1 MIIGC
6 RRLIL
11 AVLLTGFMASLG
23 AADPWPGFKGAAG
36 SGISTETN
44 LPTHWSET
52 ENLAWQ
58 IDLPGRGASSPVVTS
73 DRVYITTQTEDD
85 LIWVISIDRTD
96 GSTVWEKNVGQGE
109 LVGYGPPN
117 LFRYRHNAAT
127 PTPSADEDHVWAF
140 FGTGHLVC
148 LNKAGDVVWQR
159 NMAEEYAAYDIKF
172 GMASSPR
179 LWGDLLY
186 VSCMHKGPSYVV
198 AFDKLTGDEV
208 WFADRNLP
216 AVADGV
222 DAYTSPAILE
232 SDDGDQLVV
241 VGADHLNAY
250 DPKTG
255 EQIWISAGLKVKSEY
270 GRLNAS
276 PAIGDGVI
284 VCATR
289 GESCITV
296 RTGGKGDITESHR
309 LWDYTNM
316 ADCPTPTIAGGIVY
330 APRDDGTGRAFDA
343 RTGKIIWQKRLKG
356 KEYRA
361 SPIVADG
368 KVYLLSRQGICTVL
382 EEGRKFKVL
391 AHNKLPGDFYAT
403 PVISDGVIFL
413 RSNHRLFAV
422 GPNSGSGH

>member
-1 MIIGC
+1 MIAG
-6 RRLIL
+6 RDVLIFGI
-11 AVLLTGFMASLG
+11 LLSGFAASS
-23 AADPWPGFKGAAG
+23 ASADNWPGLKGA
-36 SGISTETN
+36 SGRGVSTEKN
-44 LPTHWSET
+44 LPTKWSAT

-73 DRVYITTQTEDD
+73 DRVYVTTQTEDEA
-85 LIWVISIDRTD
+85 LWVISVDRRNGD
-96 GSTVWEKNVGQGE
+96 IVWQKKVGEGT
-109 LVGYGPPN
+109 LIGYGPPN
-117 LFRYRHNAAT
+117 LFRHRHNGAT
-127 PTPSADEDHVWAF
+127 PTPSADEEHVWAF

-148 LNKAGDVVWQR
+148 LDKAGEVVWQR
-159 NMAEEYAAYDIKF
+159 NMAEEYGEYDIKF

-198 AFDKLTGDEV
+198 AFDKNTGDEV
-208 WFADRNLP
+208 WFALRDLP

-241 VGADHLNAY
+241 VGADHVNAY
-250 DPKTG
+250 DVLTG
-255 EQIWISAGLKVKSEY
+255 EEIWVSAGLKVKSEY

-296 RTGGKGDITESHR
+296 RAGGLGDVTETHR
-309 LWDYTNM
+309 LWDYTNL
-316 ADCPTPTIAGGIVY
+316 ADCPTPTIHDGIVY
-330 APRDDGTGRAFDA
+330 VPRDDGTGRAFEA
-343 RTGKIIWQKRLKG
+343 ESGKMLWQKRLAG

-368 KVYLLSRQGICTVL
+368 KVYLLSREGICTVI
-382 EEGRKFKVL
+382 EEGPKYKVVST
-391 AHNKLPGDFYAT
+391 NELPGDFYAT
-403 PVISDGVIFL
+403 PAISDGNLFL
-413 RSNHRLFAV
+413 RSNTQLFAV
-422 GPNSGSGH
+422 GSSNR